1 KDRFLGEGYF
11 LRAYVHF
18 HLMNLFGSVPYVDS
32 TDFQLNSSIS
42 KIGTEEHF
50 PLLVEDLELAREL
63 LFQSSNNQNNF
74 RPNQSTVSAFLARV
88 YLYQG
93 EWSNAIEE
101 ANKVLE
107 NSTYHLS
114 NELEEIFKKDS
125 PETIWQLDS
134 GLSGSNTH
142 EANTFIFIS
151 GPPPNSA
158 LRNGFIEEF
167 ETGDNHLISWV
178 GSVTDG
184 TQTWY

>member
-1 KDRFLGEGYF
+1 
-11 LRAYVHF
+11 
-18 HLMNLFGSVPYVDS
+18 
-32 TDFQLNSSIS
+32 
-42 KIGTEEHF
+42 
-50 PLLVEDLELAREL
+50 
-63 LFQSSNNQNNF
+63 
-74 RPNQSTVSAFLARV
+74 
-88 YLYQG
+88 
-93 EWSNAIEE
+93 NAIEE

-142 EANTFIFIS
+142 EAKTFIFNS

-167 ETGDNHLISWV
+167 ETGDNRLISWV

-184 TQTWY
+184 TQTWYYPNKYKLNSS